1 MLQQTYARRLDA
13 NMLKLIAILA
23 MTADHLA
30 WLLFPGY
37 STVPIALF
45 LHVIGRLTCPIM
57 CYFIAEGYHY
67 TRSVRRYAAR
77 LFIFAFISHFSY
89 IFASGDYV
97 DAWSFVPF
105 SRGSFFNQ
113 TGVMWSLAWGL
124 VMLCINDAERLKTWA
139 KTLLVLLICLVAFPA
154 DWSCIASL
162 CVLSIGANRGQMR
175 ADRSHG
181 ACSMCRS
188 TQRSMRL
195 RLIRSTVFCSYARCS
210 PLRCSGFITA
220 GAAPIRSSTAS

>member
-1 MLQQTYARRLDA
+1 MLQQTYAHRLDA

-30 WLLFPGY
+30 WLLCPGY

-77 LFIFAFISHFSY
+77 LFIFAFISHFAY

-113 TGVMWSLAWGL
+113 TGVMLSL
-124 VMLCINDAERLKTWA
+124 IH
-139 KTLLVLLICLVAFPA
+139 I
-154 DWSCIASL
+154 
-162 CVLSIGANRGQMR
+162 
-175 ADRSHG
+175 
-181 ACSMCRS
+181 
-188 TQRSMRL
+188 
-195 RLIRSTVFCSYARCS
+195 
-210 PLRCSGFITA
+210 
-220 GAAPIRSSTAS
+220 